1 MFKILMWL
9 RIFSDLI
16 PKGVLSFV
24 LKYIHVP
31 GLLITVKS
39 SLFVIYFYK
48 NHHLLCY
55 LFYIVVICNKFLIF
69 CFYNNSS
76 TYDDNDSGVQDTVL
90 PTPTKQYGSYTDG
103 KHPTHP

>member
-1 MFKILMWL
+1 MYL
-9 RIFSDLI
+9 
-16 PKGVLSFV
+16 VYLSRSN
-24 LKYIHVP
+24 HHS
-31 GLLITVKS
+31 LLFIS
-39 SLFVIYFYK
+39 IK
-48 NHHLLCY
+48 NPHLLCY

-103 KHPTHP
+103 KHPTPPLIHFVPQNTKIVSLKLQLAFM